1 MGLSL
6 QRAKWDRPGAEGV
19 PQSLFLE
26 LGSWGD
32 FLAQTLPENLPSGLW
47 CDCAS
52 SKKRSFAGN
61 DGSLFSPLSLSS
73 GHSWLSKG

>member
-32 FLAQTLPENLPSGLW
+32 FLAQILQENLPSRL
-47 CDCAS
+47 
-52 SKKRSFAGN
+52 
-61 DGSLFSPLSLSS
+61 
-73 GHSWLSKG
+73 

>member
-1 MGLSL
+1 MAEKAELGGVVWDGSVS

-32 FLAQTLPENLPSGLW
+32 FLAQILQENLPSRLW
-47 CDCAS
+47 CNCAS
-52 SKKRSFAGN
+52 SKKQSFAV
-61 DGSLFSPLSLSS
+61 
-73 GHSWLSKG
+73 

>member
-6 QRAKWDRPGAEGV
+6 QRAKWDRPGAEDV

-32 FLAQTLPENLPSGLW
+32 FLAQILQENLPSRLW
-47 CDCAS
+47 CNCAS
-52 SKKRSFAGN
+52 SKKRSFAVC
-61 DGSLFSPLSLSS
+61 DGSLFFPLAQS
-73 GHSWLSKG
+73 